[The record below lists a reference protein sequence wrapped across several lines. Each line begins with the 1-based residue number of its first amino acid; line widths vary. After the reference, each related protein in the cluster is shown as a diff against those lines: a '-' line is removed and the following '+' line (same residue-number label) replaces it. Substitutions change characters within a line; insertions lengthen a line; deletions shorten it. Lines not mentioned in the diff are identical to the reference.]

1 MPINR
6 NERSQSH
13 CGRCG
18 SLGCRDTLRLSG
30 GLDLREAG
38 EDGGVSLPLV
48 EVSSIPLKC
57 CMVRVITEG
66 RTTQVNTR
74 GLGTET
80 ASSSGFEKS
89 SGASGAQVG
98 AHYISHLID
107 RQRR

>member
-1 MPINR
+1 LPIKR

-48 EVSSIPLKC
+48 EVSSIPLKG

-66 RTTQVNTR
+66 RTDYAGKYKETR
-74 GLGTET
+74 DGNGL
-80 ASSSGFEKS
+80 
-89 SGASGAQVG
+89 Q
-98 AHYISHLID
+98 
-107 RQRR
+107 QRF